1 MSSMVALRA
10 LPAQDRP
17 VRATPAA
24 DLAREMITT
33 PNERV
38 AARWSSRGRALYDSS
53 RYRES
58 IASFELALKFGAGHP
73 GDEAWS
79 IARAYARLGN
89 KKQALR
95 WAGHAL
101 EMGCSCCDAVRE
113 DPRYRDIIKPRLM
126 AIPQERAQRRWRD
139 VIPQERAKRGSVGT
153 YHPGAGA
160 SQRS

>member
-1 MSSMVALRA
+1 VALAVAAPAPDAMSRIRAVVVMLSIVALRV

-73 GDEAWS
+73 GDEAWN

-89 KKQALR
+89 RKQALR
-95 WAGHAL
+95 WLSHAL
-101 EMGCSCCDAVRE
+101 DMGCSRCDAVRE
-113 DPRYRDIIKPRLM
+113 DPRYREITEPSWKLKARQP
-126 AIPQERAQRRWRD
+126 PQ
-139 VIPQERAKRGSVGT
+139 KT
-153 YHPGAGA
+153 L
-160 SQRS
+160 